1 MLVFFRGLFV
11 RRFKLSEIVLRYCST
26 RYSGKSEQYID
37 ECHSI
42 SLLFWSTIAPTR
54 ALYSSASH
62 KSNALYAL
70 YPCKIGIPV
79 LGIFNQKKVKKK
91 GPLSKSL
98 KKILCRI
105 KRGLDR
111 RANSICRRAVDYQ
124 FLNIFAQRQKY

>member
-26 RYSGKSEQYID
+26 RYSGKSEQYVD

-54 ALYSSASH
+54 VLYSSASH

-79 LGIFNQKKVKKK
+79 LGLFNQKKLKKRDLFR
-91 GPLSKSL
+91 GPLKKSYAGL
-98 KKILCRI
+98 RGVWIAGRILYVAKLLI
-105 KRGLDR
+105 I
-111 RANSICRRAVDYQ
+111 NS
-124 FLNIFAQRQKY
+124 